1 MFLGVS
7 KDGDAVEVHVEVV
20 NDGGEVDIKAE
31 NVENTLLRRQN
42 VSAAVVALLE
52 IILRSKISNPYKS
65 TKIIYKI

>member
-1 MFLGVS
+1 M
-7 KDGDAVEVHVEVV
+7 EVV